1 VWFFSPPFL
10 NQHLYSDVMDL
21 PKGLRKYDCVG
32 VGAVAVVLRIS
43 REIVVKYPRSIE
55 SERFKHEVE
64 FYRLLDSQESCPDIV
79 QCFLVLPNAIFLSYC
94 SANSLHKRFLS
105 RQIREPTEDHTGRV
119 IGVSAKDDVGT
130 ISRWLQQLVSAAAFL
145 EKLCIAHNDL
155 HPRNLLL
162 DQCLNMKLSDFDS
175 FGKIG
180 EDLPGAPAPYARVL
194 NYGPNKGGFGQCGAR
209 TEQFAIGS
217 ILYFMLFGYE
227 PYEDTYLDGDEII
240 NRFQDMRFPELG
252 EDVLEK
258 IVQRCWFE
266 QFQSMNA
273 LKSEVLASTSDVAT
287 KVEVFQV
294 ESAKGKE
301 ACKELVRSASF

>member
-1 VWFFSPPFL
+1 
-10 NQHLYSDVMDL
+10 MDL

-64 FYRLLDSQESCPDIV
+64 FYRLLDSQEPCSDIV

-94 SANSLHKRFLS
+94 SGNSLYQRFLS
-105 RQIREPTEDHTGRV
+105 RQIREPTEDNIGRV
-119 IGVSAKDDVGT
+119 IGISAKDDIGT
-130 ISRWLQQLVSAAAFL
+130 ISRWLQQLISAAAFL
-145 EKLCIAHNDL
+145 ERLCIAHNDL

-180 EDLPGAPAPYARVL
+180 DDLPGAAAPYARVL

-217 ILYFMLFGYE
+217 ILYFMIFGFE

-240 NRFQDMRFPELG
+240 DRFQGMQFPELG

-258 IVQRCWFE
+258 IVYKCWFGH
-266 QFQSMNA
+266 FQSINA
-273 LKSEVLASTSDVAT
+273 LQSEVLTSTSHTAS

-301 ACKELVRSASF
+301 TCKELVRSALF